1 MGIYT
6 SAFLVILGFVPSLVW
21 LGFYLKKDLH
31 PEPKYLI
38 TKTFLMGIVMA
49 PLAVAAQ
56 WWFREAILYFQ
67 PDYTIQNS
75 IWFFLWAAAIEEIV
89 KFLVIQFVVLRNPE
103 FDEPTDAMIY
113 MISAAL
119 GFAAIENIL
128 VLFQAIPN
136 GADAAI
142 QIWLLRFIGAT
153 LLHAVA
159 SATVG
164 YFLALAWFY
173 SHHCKKLITLGI
185 VIATFI
191 HLIFNILISSNNG
204 SPEGFIYSTIFLI
217 FTAIIISTLFAKLKA
232 RSSYQKTI
240 INRIDL
246 VSIK

>member
-1 MGIYT
+1 MGVYT
-6 SAFLVILGFVPSLVW
+6 SAFLVIMGFVPSLVW

-31 PEPKYLI
+31 PEPKYLLI
-38 TKTFLMGIVMA
+38 RTFLMGIVLA

-67 PDYTIQNS
+67 PDYAIQTS
-75 IWFFLWAAAIEEIV
+75 ALFFLWAAGIEEIV
-89 KFLVIQFVVLRNPE
+89 KFSVVLFLILRNPE

-136 GADAAI
+136 GTDAAI
-142 QIWLLRFIGAT
+142 QIWLLRFVGAT

-173 SHHCKKLITLGI
+173 SHHCKKLIATGIGVATLLH
-185 VIATFI
+185 F
-191 HLIFNILISSNNG
+191 IFNILISNSNG

-217 FTAIIISTLFAKLKA
+217 FAAAVISALFTKI
-232 RSSYQKTI
+232 RSRGWHKTVI
-240 INRIDL
+240 INSPNL
-246 VSIK
+246 VSTK